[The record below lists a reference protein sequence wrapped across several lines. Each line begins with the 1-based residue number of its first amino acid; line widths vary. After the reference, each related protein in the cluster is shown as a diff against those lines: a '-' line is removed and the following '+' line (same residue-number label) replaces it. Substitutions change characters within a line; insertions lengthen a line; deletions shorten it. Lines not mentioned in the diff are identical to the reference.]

1 MNNVYIATCS
11 ICKRITR
18 IRYSDTLT
26 DEERQRLEVDC
37 ERITAP
43 RRDVTAVSRTDAENM
58 WRTQPGCH
66 CRVIPDG
73 ELDAAMTADFR
84 QYMMTYA
91 FVSDQPRPVPTDA
104 VRALINKYYLDA

>member
-1 MNNVYIATCS
+1 MNNVHIATCS

-73 ELDAAMTADFR
+73 ELQVAMGADFGR
-84 QYMMTYA
+84 FAINSLTPDRSYP
-91 FVSDQPRPVPTDA
+91 FPTDA